1 MSKGWRISRPDQ
13 LETLAS
19 GVRQDI
25 VDTLLTV
32 ESMTVREL
40 ARHLGMKPSALY
52 YHLAELE
59 RVDLVDRHERNR
71 DDGRREACYSVAD
84 DRLEIRYRPSDPENR
99 RAVTKVVGSVLR
111 LAGRDFERGFDHPDV
126 RVDGPDRN
134 LWGARGKAWL
144 GDEDVKKVNELL
156 RELSALFSREPA
168 PGGTLCALSWVLT
181 PVEDRRSPNDA

>member
-1 MSKGWRISRPDQ
+1 MANGWRISKPEQ
-13 LETLAS
+13 LDALVS

-59 RVDLVDRHERNR
+59 RVDLVDRTERER
-71 DDGRREACYSVAD
+71 EDGRREACYSVAD
-84 DRLEIRYRPSDPENR
+84 ARLEIRYRPSDPENR
-99 RAVTKVVGSVLR
+99 RAVTRVVGSILR

-126 RVDGPDRN
+126 EVDGPGRN

-144 GDEDVKKVNELL
+144 DEEDVKRANELL

-181 PVEDRRSPNDA
+181 PVQDRGLPTDS